1 MPVVNELLRADG
13 NGTLS
18 FGNYELDAKKKLE
31 DYEFEG
37 NLYKVKTYHE
47 LTKLERDGMFVY
59 ESEPGTA
66 VHGFAQ
72 RENGVEFL
80 VSAKDD
86 VQITIGLKEDT
97 EYDVIVAD
105 KSIGKMKTNLSGK
118 LSFSVELTDGEEV
131 KVKIVE

>member
-1 MPVVNELLRADG
+1 MPVVNELLRADE

-18 FGNYELDAKKKLE
+18 FGNYELDAKKKFE

-37 NLYKVKTYHE
+37 NFYKVKTYYE

-66 VHGFAQ
+66 VHGFVQ
-72 RENGVEFL
+72 SENGVEFL

-86 VQITIGLKEDT
+86 VQITVGLKEDT

-118 LSFSVELTDGEEV
+118 LSFSVELTEGEEV